1 MGSVGGRG
9 VPKERKLSKNGHR
22 NRFTRRC
29 EFSKMKN
36 NFIEDREPH
45 EVWEEGVGRK

>member
-22 NRFTRRC
+22 
-29 EFSKMKN
+29 KMKN